1 MKRNGRNRRLLPVVA
16 LALIALAAFA
26 AVTKAS
32 STTNAAPAMKAN
44 PPTGVVG
51 TPIARGTYDSF
62 KMELAF
68 VQALVR
74 GRSTPSIDVV
84 VQKHDF
90 APGGTTG
97 WHSHP
102 GPILI
107 TVTQGQLTFYERNDP
122 SCSPHVVSAGQ
133 GYVDTGAGH
142 FGRNETGQPA
152 QDVVVALAPV
162 GGAFRTE
169 LTAPGPYC
177 SF

>member
-1 MKRNGRNRRLLPVVA
+1 MKRNGRKRLLPVLA
-16 LALIALAAFA
+16 LALIALAGFA

-32 STTNAAPAMKAN
+32 PSTKAAPAMRAN

-51 TPIARGTYDSF
+51 TPIARGTYDSL
-62 KMELAF
+62 KMERAL
-68 VQALVR
+68 VQALFR
-74 GRSTPSIDVV
+74 DKAGSSIDVV
-84 VQKHDF
+84 VQKHDY
-90 APGGTTG
+90 APGGSTG

-102 GPILI
+102 GPVLI
-107 TVTQGQLTFYERNDP
+107 TVTQGQITFYERNDP

-142 FGRNETGQPA
+142 IGRNESGQPA

-169 LTAPGPYC
+169 LTAPGPFC